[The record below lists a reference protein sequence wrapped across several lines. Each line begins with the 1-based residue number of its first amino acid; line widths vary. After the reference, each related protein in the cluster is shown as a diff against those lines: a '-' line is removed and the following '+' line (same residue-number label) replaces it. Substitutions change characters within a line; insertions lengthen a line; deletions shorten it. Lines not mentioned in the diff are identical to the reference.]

1 MIKRKPKPTSDID
14 KYLSEVQSWET
25 DRVHME
31 QKSRQ
36 TAWRVAG
43 VSLFLACLC
52 VGAVAALVPLKT
64 VEPFVVR
71 VDNTT
76 GVVDVV
82 HTLKGG
88 DTTYNESVNKYFAQI
103 YVRAREGYFRE
114 MADVNYKAVGLL
126 SGNTEQQRYFDYF
139 TPKNPQ
145 SPLVVYGKYAKVNI
159 TIKSASFIKPNVAL
173 VRFVKEVVRGPD
185 KPELSHWAS
194 TVTFKYVGAPMS
206 DADRAVNPLGYQ
218 VTDYRTDPESLTAV
232 ERQAYKPPEQACRHW
247 RLSLIWL
254 PKWRRLR
261 LPRAQLSQIEGL
273 NERTTDRLP
282 IGNAAMRCNCR
293 NDTGTWGGG
302 RSHSGRHLQPKK
314 CCALEYLLWG
324 FNAYQI

>member
-1 MIKRKPKPTSDID
+1 MIKRKPKPASDID

-126 SGNTEQQRYFDYF
+126 SGNTEQQRYFDYC

-194 TVTFKYVGAPMS
+194 TVTFKYSLALVLTVSEKIRGV
-206 DADRAVNPLGYQ
+206 AVIYTRLLPLINPL
-218 VTDYRTDPESLTAV
+218 SWILTKLDSSAPANV
-232 ERQAYKPPEQACRHW
+232 APVVRWA
-247 RLSLIWL
+247 S
-254 PKWRRLR
+254 
-261 LPRAQLSQIEGL
+261 SQI
-273 NERTTDRLP
+273 
-282 IGNAAMRCNCR
+282 I
-293 NDTGTWGGG
+293 
-302 RSHSGRHLQPKK
+302 RSKSANP
-314 CCALEYLLWG
+314 CFCASE
-324 FNAYQI
+324 ITCMD

>member
-159 TIKSASFIKPNVAL
+159 TIKSTSFIKPNVAL

-232 ERQAYKPPEQACRHW
+232 ERQAYKPPEPSVSPLAP
-247 RLSLIWL
+247 LSDL
-254 PKWRRLR
+254 
-261 LPRAQLSQIEGL
+261 ATEV
-273 NERTTDRLP
+273 
-282 IGNAAMRCNCR
+282 AAPATPASAAITN
-293 NDTGTWGGG
+293 
-302 RSHSGRHLQPKK
+302 
-314 CCALEYLLWG
+314 
-324 FNAYQI
+324 

>member
-1 MIKRKPKPTSDID
+1 MIKRKPKPASDID

-159 TIKSASFIKPNVAL
+159 TIKSTSFIKPNVAL

-194 TVTFKYVGAPMS
+194 TVTFKYSLALVLTIPEILFS
-206 DADRAVNPLGYQ
+206 DCSTIWY
-218 VTDYRTDPESLTAV
+218 SL
-232 ERQAYKPPEQACRHW
+232 EMFN
-247 RLSLIWL
+247 LF
-254 PKWRRLR
+254 
-261 LPRAQLSQIEGL
+261 QLSDVAL
-273 NERTTDRLP
+273 T
-282 IGNAAMRCNCR
+282 GNSSSEATHASMFWNIC
-293 NDTGTWGGG
+293 
-302 RSHSGRHLQPKK
+302 
-314 CCALEYLLWG
+314 
-324 FNAYQI
+324 